1 MEADSVSVDRGRRV
15 GDVEQPSGM
24 GRTSPNP
31 SVAQHCT
38 GQTLT
43 VVTLPNIGPTV
54 ALQVNLVLLK
64 I

>member
-15 GDVEQPSGM
+15 GDVEQPS
-24 GRTSPNP
+24 
-31 SVAQHCT
+31 VAQHCT

-43 VVTLPNIGPTV
+43 AVTLPNIGPTI